1 MNVEITHEAMEGAN
15 KGRFEQV
22 LGMRSSDSLREDANK
37 FAGAGASAGVWLVH
51 IAVAATGL

>member
-37 FAGAGASAGVWLVH
+37 FAGAGASAGW
-51 IAVAATGL
+51 G